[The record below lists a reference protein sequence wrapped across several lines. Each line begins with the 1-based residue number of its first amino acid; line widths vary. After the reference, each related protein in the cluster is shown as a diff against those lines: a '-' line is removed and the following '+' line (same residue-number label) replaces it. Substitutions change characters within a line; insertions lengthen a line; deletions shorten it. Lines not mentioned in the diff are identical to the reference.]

1 MRQLLL
7 LFIILT
13 SLTGCKDKPTQSA
26 AMVPK
31 VQVVELKTQEVS
43 VYKDFV
49 GQVYGYKDIPIRTR
63 VEGYLEGMYF
73 QEGNFVS
80 QGDLLYVVD
89 PNPLKE
95 ALNAA
100 QSELARAEIN
110 RDKAISDFNRIEPL
124 AEINA
129 VSQRDLDAAVAQ
141 KEGTEQVVEA
151 AKAQLRLAQINLGYS
166 SIEAPVDGVIGKT
179 QAQVG
184 EFVGRSPNPVILN
197 TVSTIDSLRV
207 EFFITEGDYL
217 AWTKRSKSTSDL
229 NNELQLVLSDGSVF
243 PHKGK
248 VKFINREVD
257 AVTGTLLIQS
267 IFPNP
272 DRIVRPGQFA
282 RVRAEVNTISDALL
296 VPQRCVSEIQG
307 VFNVMRINNEG
318 KAERVN
324 VTLGEPYMD
333 YFIVKEGLSKNDKVI
348 FEGLQRARNGAQVD
362 AEVVDFKSQVKAQ

>member
-1 MRQLLL
+1 MYRKLLL
-7 LFIILT
+7 IITLT
-13 SLTGCKDKPTQSA
+13 VLLNCEDKPNPNAT
-26 AMVPK
+26 MVPK
-31 VQVVELKTQEVS
+31 VQVVELQTKEVS

-95 ALNAA
+95 AFNAA

-124 AEINA
+124 AKINA

-141 KEGTEQVVEA
+141 KEGTQQMVEA
-151 AKAQLRLAQINLGYS
+151 ARAQLRLAQINLGYA
-166 SIEAPVDGVIGKT
+166 SIEAPVSGVIGKT

-217 AWTKRSKSTSDL
+217 AWTKKSKGQADL

-243 PHKGK
+243 PYKGK

-282 RVRAEVNTISDALL
+282 RVRAEVNTIADALL
-296 VPQRCVSEIQG
+296 VPQRCVSEVQG
-307 VFNVMRINNEG
+307 VFNVMRINDEG
-318 KAERVN
+318 KAERIN
-324 VTLGEPYMD
+324 VKLGEPYMD
-333 YFIVKEGLSKNDKVI
+333 YYIVEEGLSSKDKVI
-348 FEGLQRARNGAQVD
+348 FEGLQRAKNGAQVEM
-362 AEVVDFKSQVKAQ
+362 EVVDFKSQVKAQ